1 MKITRLFDLIEQ
13 LNQDFPDLKDALA
26 AKTKDTWIKYSVAEY
41 AEIVNYL
48 SLGLLSMGVKKD
60 DKIATIIL
68 NCPEWNFFDMALMQ
82 IGAIQVPI
90 YPSISEAN
98 YRYIFK
104 DAQVK
109 YVIVY
114 DDNIYSQLEGVIK
127 DTKSIIDVYS
137 IQTSANL
144 KNWKEIYEKGKANKS
159 DDLDKLKAAVQPDD
173 MATIIYTSG
182 TTGNPKG
189 VMLSHLNFIYNFSAA
204 SDILEKNSPVSLKAL
219 SFLPLCHVFERIL
232 NYMYQ
237 QRGISI
243 YYVDQIEKLGEM
255 MREVQP
261 EIFGAVPRVIEKTY
275 DKLVTAGRNLS
286 GIKKQLFFWAL
297 NLAHRYEF
305 DNANGWF
312 YAMQLKVADKLIYSK
327 WRAAFG
333 GKLNVIVAGG
343 ASLNPKL
350 ARTFRAANI
359 KINEGYGLT
368 ETSPVIAVSTFE
380 KDGTKFGTV
389 GPVLPCVEVKIEE
402 DGEILTKGPCLML
415 GYYNRPDLT
424 KEVIDE
430 DGWFHTGD
438 IGEMID
444 GKYLKITDRKKE
456 IFKTSGGKYIAP
468 QVVENK
474 FKESPF
480 IEGIIV
486 VGENKNFAA
495 ALIVPNF
502 EHIESWCKV
511 KHHPFE
517 NTEKAI
523 EDERIF
529 NRIKREVDFYNSQL
543 DKVEQIKEFRLL
555 HKAWS
560 VESRELS
567 PTLKLRRK
575 IILEEYQE
583 LIDSMYPAS

>member
-13 LNQDFPDLKDALA
+13 LQQDFPNLQDALA
-26 AKTKDTWIKYSVAEY
+26 AKTDKEWKKYSVTEY
-41 AEIVNYL
+41 AEIVDYL
-48 SLGLLSMGVKKD
+48 SLGLLSLGIKKD
-60 DKIATIIL
+60 DKVVTIIL

-98 YRYIFK
+98 YRFIFN
-104 DAQVK
+104 DAEAK

-114 DDNIYSQLEGVIK
+114 DDAIYAQLKPVID
-127 DTKSIIDVYS
+127 DTKSVLDVYA
-137 IQTSANL
+137 IQTSQNL
-144 KNWKEIYEKGKANKS
+144 KNWKEIYELGKKNS
-159 DDLDKLKAAVQPDD
+159 TDDLTKLKSEVQPDD
-173 MATIIYTSG
+173 VATIIYTSG

-189 VMLSHLNFIYNFSAA
+189 VMLTHTNFIYNFSAA
-204 SDILEKNSPVSLKAL
+204 SDILEKNTPVSLKAL

-255 MREVQP
+255 MREVHP

-297 NLAHRYEF
+297 NLAHRFEF
-305 DNANGWF
+305 DNANGWW
-312 YAMQLKVADKLIYSK
+312 YGVQLKVADKLIYSK
-327 WRAAFG
+327 WRDAFG

-368 ETSPVIAVSTFE
+368 ETSPVIAVSTFA

-389 GPVLPCVEVKIEE
+389 GPVMPCAEVKIEE
-402 DGEILTKGPCLML
+402 DGEILTKGPCLMK

-424 KEVIDE
+424 KEAIDK

-438 IGEMID
+438 IGEMVE

-486 VGENKNFAA
+486 VGENKNYAA

-502 EHIESWCKV
+502 EHIESWCRV
-511 KHHPFE
+511 KNHPY
-517 NTEKAI
+517 NGQEKAVK
-523 EDERIF
+523 DERIF
-529 NRIKREVDFYNSQL
+529 NRIKREVDLGNNQL

-555 HKAWS
+555 SKAWT

-575 IILEEYQE
+575 IILEEYEE
-583 LIDSMYPAS
+583 LIKSMYPAS